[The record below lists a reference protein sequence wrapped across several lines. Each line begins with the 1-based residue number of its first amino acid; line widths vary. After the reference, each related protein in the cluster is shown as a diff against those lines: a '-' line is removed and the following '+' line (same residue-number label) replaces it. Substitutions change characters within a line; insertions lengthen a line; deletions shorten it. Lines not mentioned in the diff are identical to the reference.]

1 MPITGEYEPS
11 TSAWVADQV
20 AEYEESG
27 GTRAATLMDT
37 GIPVIIVTMLGAR
50 SGKVRKIGLMRVEH
64 EGEYALV
71 ASKGGAPENPGWYAN
86 VVAHPVVM
94 IQDGP
99 EPHDFMVG
107 SLRGR
112 LARLQRLRREH
123 RPRHPRPRRYS
134 GQLGVNGNCCIE
146 PSAHGSCSGV
156 SLLASRWACRSFA
169 ITAWVSA

>member
-20 AEYEESG
+20 AEYEASG

-99 EPHDFMVG
+99 EPHDFTVREVVG
-107 SLRGR
+107 AERQAWWDRSAAVWPAYNDYAESTDRVIPVLV
-112 LARLQRLRREH
+112 AT
-123 RPRHPRPRRYS
+123 PVSS
-134 GQLGVNGNCCIE
+134 G
-146 PSAHGSCSGV
+146 
-156 SLLASRWACRSFA
+156 
-169 ITAWVSA
+169 